1 MLELTFYKGVPFDSE
16 NENVL
21 FCSKTER
28 DLFLQDYEIN
38 VVPITLEDKWYLN
51 GTDEQCFLTVSL
63 LQEPFNANYLK
74 MIQSLVEPNTLTET
88 KRVLFFFINSYR
100 QGAENS
106 VELNLTLDK
115 WNSYFMRE
123 ENEIIS
129 IPELK
134 NGVAIQGH
142 FYSQTSGLTEIIEKG
157 NIVSDFTNENL
168 LFGGGLETY
177 KLLVHMT
184 TVSPIIN
191 ETVLIS
197 DANLFYTDALE
208 ILNNMSRVETFNA
221 THGATTESNIKF
233 TIMNCY
239 LVPVPLLTSFIEQR
253 STFGTAKFS
262 FSIETTTTPITSE
275 ATFAIGSILNLS
287 SGTNYITT
295 SVSATK
301 TYQVTPNKN
310 QLTYVGSLNNLTML
324 PYINKS
330 YDVTIRYCIAN
341 AFSVVMC
348 VNGKTIDLT
357 NDFSTNFVYNEYTQY
372 IAQNSNSINQ
382 SQQTKLIGSLVAIL
396 GSVGAIATG
405 NISAGVI
412 GTIGSGINIY
422 SAITS
427 QKAKEK
433 DLEQR
438 PQQVANN
445 INSIMNLI
453 MFNGVDVY
461 RFTPENANDVQAY
474 NEYYGFGFSDFI
486 ETLNLAPEQNDRFK
500 YYKLDSIQVIG
511 EFNFDVKKYLEY
523 LFKRGLRIWYN
534 RKHYLDSMSQKLT
547 QEEIEE

>member
-21 FCSKTER
+21 FCSKQKR
-28 DLFLQDYEIN
+28 DEFLEQYEIN
-38 VVPITLEDKWYLN
+38 VVPIELKDKWFLN

-63 LQEPFNANYLK
+63 NQEPFNANYLK
-74 MIQSLVEPNTLTET
+74 VIQTLVEPKTFVET
-88 KRVLFFFINSYR
+88 RRVLFFFINSYR
-100 QGAENS
+100 QGSENS
-106 VELNLTLDK
+106 IELNLTLDK

-123 ENEIIS
+123 ENEEINV
-129 IPELK
+129 PLLK
-134 NGVAIQGH
+134 NIVAIQGH
-142 FYSQTSGLTEIIEKG
+142 YYNENSGLTEIIEKG
-157 NIVSDFTNENL
+157 NIISDFRNENL

-177 KLLVHMT
+177 KLLIHMT
-184 TVSPIIN
+184 TVSPILN

-197 DANLFYTDALE
+197 DSNLFYTDALE
-208 ILNNMSRVETFNA
+208 ILNNMSRTETFNA
-221 THGATTESNIKF
+221 THGTTTESNIKF

-239 LVPVPLLTSFIEQR
+239 LVPVALLVSFIEQR
-253 STFGTAKFS
+253 SNFGTAKFN

-275 ATFAIGSILNLS
+275 ATFAIGSVLDLS

-310 QLTYVGSLNNLTML
+310 ELTYVGSLNNLTML
-324 PYINKS
+324 PYINKP

-372 IAQNSNSINQ
+372 LAQNSNSINQ
-382 SQQTKLIGSLVAIL
+382 TQQTKLFGSIIATL
-396 GSVGAIATG
+396 GSIGAIATG
-405 NISAGVI
+405 NVGAGII
-412 GTIGSGINIY
+412 GTIGSGLNIY
-422 SAITS
+422 STITS

-433 DLEQR
+433 DIEQR
-438 PQQVANN
+438 PQQVVNN
-445 INSIMNLI
+445 INSIMNLV

-461 RFTPENANDVQAY
+461 RFTPENKNDIQAY
-474 NEYYGFGFSDFI
+474 NEYFGFGFGDFI
-486 ETLNLAPEQNDRFK
+486 ETLNLTPSADDRFK
-500 YYKLDSIQVIG
+500 YFKTETIQIIG
-511 EFNFDVKKYLEY
+511 DFNFDVKKYLEY
-523 LFKRGLRIWYN
+523 LFKRGLRVWYN
-534 RKHYLDSMSQKLT
+534 GKHFLDSMKQKLT